1 MRRIRRR
8 VYEILD
14 VGRKGD
20 RLSEWA
26 DIALI
31 TLISLNV
38 VSVIFESVQ
47 GIYDAAPMFFNGFEL
62 FSVSIFTIEYVLRVW
77 SAPDYVEIK
86 FRHPFWGRLRFMLTP
101 MQLLDLIVILPFY
114 LVFFVQVDLRM
125 LRVLR
130 LLRVFRLTRYSSSM
144 GLLLQVLKKEGRN
157 IGAALF
163 VLLLLI
169 IMAASL
175 TYLAEQNAQPEA
187 FGLIPDALWWAV
199 ITMTTVGYGDVVPIT
214 VMGRILGAVIGII
227 SVGMVALPAGLL
239 ASGFSQALQRR
250 RAAFEAVVGDI
261 LEDGVIDSD
270 ERVRLRET
278 QVQLGLSK
286 DEAETIL
293 RQSHLRAAKTGGGD
307 SRRVPAQESRPEVC
321 PHCGGV
327 LPHRRNTDEDRVS

>member
-62 FSVSIFTIEYVLRVW
+62 FSVVIFTIEYVMRIW
-77 SAPDYVEIK
+77 SAPDHVEIK

-187 FGLIPDALWWAV
+187 FGSIPDALWWAV

-278 QVQLGLSK
+278 QVELGLSK

-293 RQSHLRAAKTGGGD
+293 RQSHLGSG
-307 SRRVPAQESRPEVC
+307 PI
-321 PHCGGV
+321 
-327 LPHRRNTDEDRVS
+327 NF

>member
-14 VGRKGD
+14 LGRKGD

-38 VSVIFESVQ
+38 ISVIFESVR
-47 GIYDAAPMFFNGFEL
+47 GIYDAAPLFFDGFEM
-62 FSVSIFTIEYVLRVW
+62 FSVIVFTIEYLLRVW
-77 SAPDYVEIK
+77 SATDHVELK
-86 FRHPFWGRLRFMLTP
+86 YRHPLWGRLRFMLSP

-114 LVFFVQVDLRM
+114 LVVFVQVDLRM

-144 GLLLQVLKKEGRN
+144 GLLLQVLRKEGRN

-175 TYLAEQNAQPEA
+175 TYLAEQEAQPDA
-187 FGLIPDALWWAV
+187 FGSIPDALWWAV

-214 VMGRILGAVIGII
+214 VMGRILGAIIGII

-239 ASGFSQALQRR
+239 ASGFSQALQSR
-250 RAAFEAVVGDI
+250 RAAFEQVVGDVM
-261 LEDGVIDSD
+261 EDGILDSD
-270 ERVRLRET
+270 ERVRLRES
-278 QVQLGLSK
+278 QVELGLSK
-286 DEAETIL
+286 DEAEAIL
-293 RQSHLRAAKTGGGD
+293 RKNQRRTARTRAVSSGASQQS
-307 SRRVPAQESRPEVC
+307 EFC
-321 PHCGGV
+321 PHCGKE
-327 LPHRRNTDEDRVS
+327 LPD

>member
-62 FSVSIFTIEYVLRVW
+62 FSVVIFTIEYVMRIW
-77 SAPDYVEIK
+77 SAPDHVEIK

-187 FGLIPDALWWAV
+187 FGSIPDALWWAV

-278 QVQLGLSK
+278 QVELGLSK

-321 PHCGGV
+321 PHCGG
-327 LPHRRNTDEDRVS
+327 